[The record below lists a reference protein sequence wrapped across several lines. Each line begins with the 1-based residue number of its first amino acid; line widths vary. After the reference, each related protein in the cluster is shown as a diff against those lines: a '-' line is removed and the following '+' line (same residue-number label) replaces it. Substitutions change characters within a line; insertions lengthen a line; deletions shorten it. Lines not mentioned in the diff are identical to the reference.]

1 MAASVTSLIEH
12 FNFVNSTQ
20 AKKKKKILLFR
31 EMRVTRKI
39 FNRAAAILFLI
50 DFPEIIYFLL
60 YFFLIFFILVFCVCL
75 FDVF

>member
-12 FNFVNSTQ
+12 FNFVSSTQ
-20 AKKKKKILLFR
+20 AKKKKKILLFP
-31 EMRVTRKI
+31 EMRATRKI
-39 FNRAAAILFLI
+39 FNRAAVILFLI

-60 YFFLIFFILVFCVCL
+60 YFLLIFFILVFCVCL